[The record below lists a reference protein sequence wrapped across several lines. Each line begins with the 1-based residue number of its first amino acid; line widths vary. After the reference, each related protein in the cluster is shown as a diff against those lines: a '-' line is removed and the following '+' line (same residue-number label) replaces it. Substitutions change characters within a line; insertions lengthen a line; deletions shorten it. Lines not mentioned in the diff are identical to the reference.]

1 MIQKDTHNLNEN
13 LIIKSI
19 LGHGCISCDRRLFTV
34 TFNMLIGNLIF
45 NIYTTLT
52 VYLLHSSILIHPQ
65 KRETSLCI
73 ESDMK
78 RICQNVSLC
87 F

>member
-1 MIQKDTHNLNEN
+1 MIQKDTYNLDEN
-13 LIIKSI
+13 LISKSI
-19 LGHGCISCDRRLFTV
+19 WGHGCISYDRKLFTI
-34 TFNMLIGNLIF
+34 TFNMLIF

-52 VYLLHSSILIHPQ
+52 VYLLHSSILTHPQ
-65 KRETSLCI
+65 KHETTLCI